1 MMEPRRCDRR
11 RRTHLAPLAESRMS
25 SAAESPSAPQAGAPS
40 LVVSEPS
47 PWIGR
52 AIAATTFLGAFLLF
66 QVQPLIGNVV
76 LPWFGGTPTVWTT
89 SMLFFQAMLVVG
101 YGFVYLTTRFLP
113 PAVRSALYVVAAVAC
128 ALTLPILPDAGSKP
142 TPDADPTTG
151 VLALL
156 FACVGAPYFLLS
168 TTGPTTQEWFAR
180 AYGNRSPY
188 RLYSLSNLGSLLGLL
203 TYPFLVQP
211 LIGLTMQ
218 STLWSIGFAMYAV
231 LVVGC
236 ALMVRRAPDLPPS
249 TVAVPAPTVKK
260 GKKSAVPEPPAKPKS
275 ALVEAFLWLA
285 LSAGGSALLLATTN
299 HLCQDIS
306 SFPLL
311 WVAPLVVYLS
321 TFIICFDR
329 PEWYRRIPMALAT
342 VCVVPIATI
351 PSSELLT
358 IESFGPRYLPVA
370 VLNLAM
376 LFCGCMLCHG
386 ELAARKPEPR
396 RLTFY
401 FFMISVGGALGGLFV
416 GYLAPI
422 IYNVYWEW
430 LLAAPALW
438 LFASI
443 LLADHWS
450 KKGVLQ
456 SWWMKLASVVVVVG
470 GLAVIARNHLAG
482 SEPYVIASDR
492 NFYGVLQVSG
502 VFVGDTD
509 NLEWASMRSGSTRH
523 GVQIFKDS
531 TKSNVSRLPTTY
543 FGQDSGI
550 GRLLLHVGST
560 RAERLRIGVVG
571 LGVGTLAT
579 YAREGDTIRF
589 YEINPIVIRF
599 ADEFFTYLKECPGKA
614 EIVVGDARLQMEQEP
629 PEDYD
634 ILVLDAFSSDAIPTH
649 LLTTEA
655 FEIYLKHLN
664 ADGVL
669 AMHVSNRYLNL
680 APVVAAA
687 AKKYGLHGVVIHFVP
702 GKSKKPV
709 GGVLQQTSRWVLMTR
724 RTESPLWKDWD
735 KRDSEKLETYDWIAP
750 WTDERSNF
758 LEVLE

>member
-1 MMEPRRCDRR
+1 
-11 RRTHLAPLAESRMS
+11 MS
-25 SAAESPSAPQAGAPS
+25 SAAESPAAPQVGAPS
-40 LVVSEPS
+40 LAVSEPS
-47 PWIGR
+47 PWTGR

-101 YGFVYLTTRFLP
+101 YGFVYLTTQFLP

-128 ALTLPILPDAGSKP
+128 ALTLPILPEAHWKP

-151 VLALL
+151 VLVLL

-218 STLWSIGFAMYAV
+218 STLWSIGFATYAV

-236 ALMVRRAPDLPPS
+236 AWMVRRVPDLPPITAATPS
-249 TVAVPAPTVKK
+249 VAAAPAVAVKK
-260 GKKSAVPEPPAKPKS
+260 GRKPREAKTPANPKS
-275 ALVEAFLWLA
+275 ALVEAFGWLA

-311 WVAPLVVYLS
+311 WVAPLVVYLL

-342 VCVVPIATI
+342 VCLVPIATI
-351 PSSELLT
+351 PSGEL
-358 IESFGPRYLPVA
+358 IAIDAFGPRYLPVA

-386 ELAARKPEPR
+386 ELAALKPEPR

-416 GYLAPI
+416 GYLAPM
-422 IYNVYWEW
+422 IYDIYWEW

-443 LLADHWS
+443 LLVDYWT
-450 KKGVLQ
+450 KRGRLQ
-456 SWWMKLASVVVVVG
+456 QWWMKTALVVSVLG
-470 GLAVIARNHLAG
+470 GLLVIARNHLAG
-482 SEPYVIASDR
+482 SEQYVIASDR

-502 VFVGDTD
+502 VFIGDTD

-523 GVQIFKDS
+523 GTQIFKDFG
-531 TKSNVSRLPTTY
+531 KPNVSRLPTTY

-560 RAERLRIGVVG
+560 REQRLRIGVVG

-614 EIVVGDARLQMEQEP
+614 EIVVGDARLQMEQELP
-629 PEDYD
+629 QHYD

-655 FEIYLKHLN
+655 FEIYLKHLE
-664 ADGVL
+664 AHGVL
-669 AMHVSNRYLNL
+669 AMHISNRYLNL

-687 AKKYGLHGVVIHFVP
+687 AKKFGLQGVIIHFIP
-702 GKSKKPV
+702 GASKMPV

-724 RTESPLWKDWD
+724 RPESPLWKDWN
-735 KRDSEKLETYDWIAP
+735 KRDGVKLEEFDQIAP